1 MATFVNTT
9 GPTAFAVFDA
19 DTDFQAE
26 ADNVVTFVKRSL
38 GDDVLSVELTKK
50 AIWTQLERSTL
61 MFGYFVNQYEAK
73 SNLASLL
80 GTSTGSLDTA
90 QQKYIRQNLDFLN
103 RMAEPYAME
112 AGIGGSYNTVSGSI
126 QLIPLQQDY
135 DIYTDL
141 RNSDGNP
148 IFETQTT
155 GSRGKMRIK
164 EVFHFSP
171 HAAFRYYGS
180 TSGISYLNNEFS
192 FESFTPETIFYV
204 LPVFED
210 IMRAG
215 QLDVSQRVRRSN
227 YSYEIHGTK
236 IRIHPI
242 PTQTDAD
249 QRKLYMRVQLPTN
262 PLTASFPDDTI
273 YGVSNISNIPY
284 GNLTYANINSIGRQ
298 WIREYTLALMK
309 ILLGRIRSKMGA
321 IPIPGGELNLD
332 GESLL
337 TEGQA
342 DRDRLETDLKEILE
356 SLTFTNLAKMEA
368 EKAEA
373 MQTQLKLVP
382 MPAGYNIFMA

>member
-1 MATFVNTT
+1 MTTFASTLT
-9 GPTAFAVFDA
+9 PTPFAIFDA
-19 DTDFQAE
+19 DTAFQSE
-26 ADNVVTFVKRSL
+26 ADNVVTFVKRTL

-50 AIWTQLERSTL
+50 AIWSQLERAGL

-90 QQKYIRQNLDFLN
+90 QQRYIRQNLEFLN

-112 AGIGGSYNTVSGSI
+112 GGVGGSYDMISGSI
-126 QLIPLQQDY
+126 ALEPLKQDY

-141 RNSDGNP
+141 KNADGVALFDLQP
-148 IFETQTT
+148 T
-155 GSRGKMRIK
+155 GTRGKLKIK
-164 EVFHFSP
+164 EIFHFSP

-215 QLDVSQRVRRSN
+215 QLDISQRVRRSN
-227 YSYEIHGTK
+227 YSYSIYGTK
-236 IRIHPI
+236 LRIHPV
-242 PTQTDAD
+242 PTSPAGN
-249 QRKLYMRVQLPTN
+249 RKLFIRVQLPPN
-262 PLTASFPDDTI
+262 PLSASFTDDTI

-298 WIREYTLALMK
+298 WMREYTLALCK
-309 ILLGRIRSKMGA
+309 ILLGRIRAKMGT
-321 IPIPGGELNLD
+321 IPIPGGDLTLD

-342 DRDRLETDLKEILE
+342 DRDRLEAELKEILDA
-356 SLTFTNLAKMEA
+356 LTYANLSRLEA
-368 EKAEA
+368 DKAAALHE
-373 MQTQLKLVP
+373 QLRLVP
-382 MPAGYNIFMA
+382 MPAGYNIFMG